1 MPTLFY
7 EIFNHLI
14 KLDSSVIKEFKA
26 ELEHLFSELKD
37 KKDIDNLTVLSNK
50 LEHLLEENH
59 KGLSRKEK
67 KQLKDLEDILEE
79 INDTID
85 EIKEGK
91 RLKTINVLEKV
102 EKHYK
107 KCSDI
112 KESKKDNYFPICA
125 KKKTYDYEKELIVL
139 QLELLKL
146 QNHIKK
152 TGQKVLLIFE
162 GRDAAGKGGTIKRF
176 KEYLNPR
183 GSRVVAL
190 EKPNEVEKT
199 QWYFQRYVQHLPSA
213 GEMTF
218 FDRSWY
224 NRGGVEPVMGFVRK
238 SDYLTFLKEVPEFE
252 KMLSNAGVKIIKFYF
267 SVNKAEQAARF
278 ESRKTDPLKQFK
290 LSPIDQ
296 FSQQLWDKYTLA
308 EYHNFKNTHSKDTP
322 WTLIK
327 SVDKKKARINAIKHV
342 LNQFDYPEKIAKKFL
357 KEDPEIVYDGAE
369 KVRRLKKEID
379 INQDLFE

>member
-14 KLDSSVIKEFKA
+14 KLDSQIIQDFKA
-26 ELEHLFSELKD
+26 ELKELFKELSER
-37 KKDIDNLTVLSNK
+37 KDIDNLTVLSNK

-59 KGLSRKEK
+59 KKLSKKER
-67 KQLKDLEDILEE
+67 KQLESLNSILDD
-79 INDTID
+79 INDTIE
-85 EIKEGK
+85 EIKEWK
-91 RLKTINVLEKV
+91 KLKTINVLEKV
-102 EKHYK
+102 EKNYK
-107 KCSDI
+107 KCGDI
-112 KESKKDNYFPICA
+112 KKSKKDKYFPICA
-125 KKKTYDYEKELIVL
+125 KKKTYEYEKELIVL

-162 GRDAAGKGGTIKRF
+162 GRDAAGKWGTIKRF

-190 EKPNEVEKT
+190 EKPNELEKT

-224 NRGGVEPVMGFVRK
+224 NRAGVEPVMGFVRK
-238 SDYLTFLKEVPEFE
+238 WDYNNFLKEVPEFE
-252 KMLSNAGVKIIKFYF
+252 KMLQNAGIKIIKFYF
-267 SVNKAEQAARF
+267 SVWKAEQAARF

-308 EYHNFKNTHSKDTP
+308 EYHNFKHTHTKETP
-322 WTLIK
+322 WTLIN
-327 SVDKKKARINAIKHV
+327 SNDKKVARINAIKHV
-342 LNQFDYPEKIAKKFL
+342 LNQFDYPEKIDKKFL
-357 KEDPEIVYDGAE
+357 KEDKDIVYDGKE
-369 KVRRLKKEID
+369 KVKILKEEID
-379 INQDLFE
+379 IHQDLFE

>member
-14 KLDSSVIKEFKA
+14 KLDAQVIKEFKA

-37 KKDIDNLTVLSNK
+37 RKDIDNLTVLSNR
-50 LEHLLEENH
+50 LEHLLEEEH

-67 KQLKDLEDILEE
+67 KALKTLVEILDD
-79 INDTID
+79 INDSIE

-91 RLKTINVLEKV
+91 KLTTINVLEKV

-112 KESKKDNYFPICA
+112 SADKKDKYMAICA

-146 QNHIKK
+146 QSHIKK

-190 EKPNEVEKT
+190 EKPNDEEKT
-199 QWYFQRYVQHLPSA
+199 QWYFQRYVKHLPSA

-224 NRGGVEPVMGFVRK
+224 NRG
-238 SDYLTFLKEVPEFE
+238 
-252 KMLSNAGVKIIKFYF
+252 
-267 SVNKAEQAARF
+267 
-278 ESRKTDPLKQFK
+278 
-290 LSPIDQ
+290 
-296 FSQQLWDKYTLA
+296 
-308 EYHNFKNTHSKDTP
+308 
-322 WTLIK
+322 
-327 SVDKKKARINAIKHV
+327 
-342 LNQFDYPEKIAKKFL
+342 
-357 KEDPEIVYDGAE
+357 
-369 KVRRLKKEID
+369 
-379 INQDLFE
+379 

>member
-14 KLDSSVIKEFKA
+14 KLDAQVIKEFKA

-37 KKDIDNLTVLSNK
+37 RKDIDNLTVLSNR
-50 LEHLLEENH
+50 LEHLLEEEH

-67 KQLKDLEDILEE
+67 KALKTLVEILDD
-79 INDTID
+79 INDSIE

-91 RLKTINVLEKV
+91 KLTTINVLEKV

-112 KESKKDNYFPICA
+112 SADKKDKYMAICA

-146 QNHIKK
+146 QSHIKK

-190 EKPNEVEKT
+190 EKPNDEEKT
-199 QWYFQRYVQHLPSA
+199 QWYFQRYVKHLPSA

-238 SDYLTFLKEVPEFE
+238 PDYQNFLKEVPEFE
-252 KMLSNAGVKIIKFYF
+252 KMLKNAGIKIIKFYF

-308 EYHNFKNTHSKDTP
+308 EYHNFKNTHSKETP

-342 LNQFDYPEKIAKKFL
+342 LNQFDYPEKIKKKHL
-357 KEDPEIVYDGAE
+357 QEDPDIVYDGAE
-369 KVRRLKKEID
+369 KVKRLEKEID
-379 INQDLFE
+379 INEDLFE

>member
-14 KLDSSVIKEFKA
+14 KLDAQVIKEFKA

-37 KKDIDNLTVLSNK
+37 RKDIDNLTVLSNR
-50 LEHLLEENH
+50 LEHLLEEEH

-67 KQLKDLEDILEE
+67 KALKTLVEILDD
-79 INDTID
+79 INDSIE

-91 RLKTINVLEKV
+91 KLTTINVLEKV

-112 KESKKDNYFPICA
+112 SADKKDKYMAICA

-146 QNHIKK
+146 QSHIKK

-190 EKPNEVEKT
+190 EKPNDEEKT
-199 QWYFQRYVQHLPSA
+199 QWYFQRYVKHLPSA

-224 NRGGVEPVMGFVRK
+224 NRGWVEPVMGFVRK
-238 SDYLTFLKEVPEFE
+238 PDYQNFLKEVPEFE
-252 KMLSNAGVKIIKFYF
+252 KMLKNAGIKIIKFYF

-308 EYHNFKNTHSKDTP
+308 EYHNFKNTHSKETP

-342 LNQFDYPEKIAKKFL
+342 LNQFDYPEKIKKKHL
-357 KEDPEIVYDGAE
+357 QEDPDIVYDGAE
-369 KVRRLKKEID
+369 KVKRLEKEID
-379 INQDLFE
+379 INEDLFE

>member
-14 KLDSSVIKEFKA
+14 KLDEKIIKDFKE
-26 ELEHLFSELKD
+26 ELEYIFNELRD
-37 KKDIDNLTVLSNK
+37 KKDIDNLVVLSNK
-50 LEHLLEENH
+50 LEHLLEEEH

-67 KQLKDLEDILEE
+67 KALKSLVETLDE
-79 INDTID
+79 INEVIE

-91 RLKTINVLEKV
+91 KLKTINVLEKV

-112 KESKKDNYFPICA
+112 PAEKKDKYFPICA

-190 EKPNEVEKT
+190 EKPNDEEKT
-199 QWYFQRYVQHLPSA
+199 QWYFQRYAKHLPSA

-224 NRGGVEPVMGFVRK
+224 NRAGVEPVMGFVRK
-238 SDYLTFLKEVPEFE
+238 PDYQNFLKEVPEFE
-252 KMLSNAGVKIIKFYF
+252 KMLQNAGIKIIKFYF

-308 EYHNFKNTHSKDTP
+308 EYHNFKNTHSKQTP

-342 LNQFDYPEKIAKKFL
+342 LNQFDYPEKISKKLL

-369 KVRRLKKEID
+369 KVKRLKKEID
-379 INQDLFE
+379 VDQDLFE

>member
-14 KLDSSVIKEFKA
+14 KLDAEIIKDFKD
-26 ELEHLFSELKD
+26 ELKYLFNELKE
-37 KKDIDNLTVLSNK
+37 KKDIDNLVVLSNK

-67 KQLKDLEDILEE
+67 KALKSLENILEE
-79 INDTID
+79 INDSIE

-91 RLKTINVLEKV
+91 KLKTIDVLEKV
-102 EKHYK
+102 EKNYK

-112 KESKKDNYFPICA
+112 KKSKKDKYFPICA
-125 KKKTYDYEKELIVL
+125 KKEKYEYEKELIVL

-190 EKPNEVEKT
+190 EKPNDEEKT
-199 QWYFQRYVQHLPSA
+199 QWYFQRYVKHLPSA

-224 NRGGVEPVMGFVRK
+224 NRAGVEPVMGFVRK
-238 SDYLTFLKEVPEFE
+238 NDYQNFLKEVPEFE
-252 KMLSNAGVKIIKFYF
+252 KMLKNAGVKIIKFYF
-267 SVNKAEQAARF
+267 SVSKSEQAARF

-308 EYHNFKNTHSKDTP
+308 EYHNFKNTHSKQTP

-342 LNQFDYPEKIAKKFL
+342 LNQFDYPEKISKKLL
-357 KEDPEIVYDGAE
+357 KEDPDIVYDGAE
-369 KVRRLKKEID
+369 KVKRLEEEID
-379 INQDLFE
+379 TKQDLFE

>member
-14 KLDSSVIKEFKA
+14 KLDTKVIKEFRA
-26 ELEHLFSELKD
+26 ELEHLFNELKD
-37 KKDIDNLTVLSNK
+37 KKDIDNLTVLSNR
-50 LEHLLEENH
+50 LEHLLEEEH

-67 KQLKDLEDILEE
+67 KALKSLVEILDE
-79 INDTID
+79 INDSIE

-91 RLKTINVLEKV
+91 KLTTINVLEKV

-112 KESKKDNYFPICA
+112 PKSKKDKYFPICA
-125 KKKTYDYEKELIVL
+125 KKKIYDYEKELIVL

-190 EKPNEVEKT
+190 EKPNDEEKT
-199 QWYFQRYVQHLPSA
+199 QWYFQRYVKHLPSA

-238 SDYLTFLKEVPEFE
+238 PDYQNFLKEVPEFE
-252 KMLSNAGVKIIKFYF
+252 KMLKNAGIKIIKFYF

-308 EYHNFKNTHSKDTP
+308 EYHNFKNTHTKETP

-342 LNQFDYPEKIAKKFL
+342 LNQFDYPEKIKKKFL
-357 KEDPEIVYDGAE
+357 QEDPDIVYDGAE
-369 KVRRLKKEID
+369 KVKRLKKEID
-379 INQDLFE
+379 INEDLFE

>member
-14 KLDSSVIKEFKA
+14 KLDAKVIKDFRA
-26 ELEHLFSELKD
+26 ELENLFEELKD
-37 KKDIDNLTVLSNK
+37 KRDVDNLNVLSNK
-50 LEHLLEENH
+50 LEHLLEEEH

-67 KQLKDLEDILEE
+67 KALKSLMEILEE
-79 INDTID
+79 INDSIE

-91 RLKTINVLEKV
+91 KLTTINVLEKV

-112 KESKKDNYFPICA
+112 KDSKKDKYFPICA
-125 KKKTYDYEKELIVL
+125 KKENYEYEKELIVL

-183 GSRVVAL
+183 GSRVMAL
-190 EKPNEVEKT
+190 EKPNDEEKT
-199 QWYFQRYVQHLPSA
+199 QWYFQRYVKHLPSA

-224 NRGGVEPVMGFVRK
+224 NRAGVEPVMGFVRK
-238 SDYLTFLKEVPEFE
+238 PEYQNFLKEAPEFE
-252 KMLSNAGVKIIKFYF
+252 KMLKSAGIKIIKFYF

-296 FSQQLWDKYTLA
+296 FSQQLWEKYTLA
-308 EYHNFKNTHSKDTP
+308 EYHNFKNTHTKETP

-327 SVDKKKARINAIKHV
+327 SVDKKKARVNAIKHV
-342 LNQFDYPEKIAKKFL
+342 LNQFDYPEKIKKKYL
-357 KEDPEIVYDGAE
+357 VEDPDIVYDGAE
-369 KVRRLKKEID
+369 KVKQLKKEID
-379 INQDLFE
+379 IDQDLFE